1 VGPAQ
6 SQDGA
11 IRPYCNGV
19 HLSRLLQIPCA
30 CKVPGTSKDS
40 YAKTTARMQLQDTQT
55 LILLDCCRC
64 SYLCALIFTR
74 SGGTPVGLDKSC
86 TSVYTCDTSCV
97 GLHIGSLKL
106 LVMLQIVRM

>member
-1 VGPAQ
+1 MGPAQ
-6 SQDGA
+6 GQDGA

-55 LILLDCCRC
+55 LISTGLLQMQ
-64 SYLCALIFTR
+64 LF
-74 SGGTPVGLDKSC
+74 VC
-86 TSVYTCDTSCV
+86 THIHEVRGYACWARQK
-97 GLHIGSLKL
+97 LHKCIHL
-106 LVMLQIVRM
+106 